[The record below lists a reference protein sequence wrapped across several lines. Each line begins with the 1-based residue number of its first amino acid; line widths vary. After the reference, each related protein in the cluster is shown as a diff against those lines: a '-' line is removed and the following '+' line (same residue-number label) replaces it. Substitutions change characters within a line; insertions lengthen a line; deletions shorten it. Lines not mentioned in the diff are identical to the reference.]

1 MHDVKGHVLLI
12 VDMINALDFPEG
24 AKLLA
29 TARPAAKRIAALKD
43 RLKSRRV
50 PVVYVNDNYGQWR
63 SDFKQVIERC
73 SRDGSRG
80 APLVETL
87 HPDADDYFVLKPER
101 SGFRDT
107 PLRRLLQDLE
117 ADTLILTGI
126 ALDACVLATAID
138 ANMHGFGLFVPADCV
153 AAETPA
159 RKTASLKLLRDSLQA
174 DVRQS
179 RSILAR

>member
-1 MHDVKGHVLLI
+1 MKRHALLI

-24 AKLLA
+24 GKLLA

-63 SDFKQVIERC
+63 SDFRQVIDRC
-73 SRDGSRG
+73 GRDGSRG

-87 HPDADDYFVLKPER
+87 HPDTDDYFVLKPER

-159 RKTASLKLLRDSLQA
+159 RKAASLKLLRDSLQA